1 MTKSYGANIR
11 CAFPGCGAEPHPSDP
26 NIRET
31 FSLTRLGPDG
41 YPSNDP
47 TIGEWRCEMHPIPRS
62 DPLVKQSTRTTP
74 PQALADFEA
83 DFGIEIADLEEEAS
97 VGRVGATMIARFRQ
111 RIERSL
117 ATLRKVLSPPE
128 PSPVAAPKSR
138 AKKIQLIERLAPG
151 QEDWISGTVET
162 GD

>member
-1 MTKSYGANIR
+1 MTKRRGGYAAESGEGSEVIGARAMTKSYGSNIR

-74 PQALADFEA
+74 HQALADFEA
-83 DFGIEIADLEEEAS
+83 DFGIEIADLEEHYK
-97 VGRVGATMIARFRQ
+97 TLNF
-111 RIERSL
+111 
-117 ATLRKVLSPPE
+117 ATLELD
-128 PSPVAAPKSR
+128 R
-138 AKKIQLIERLAPG
+138 A
-151 QEDWISGTVET
+151 
-162 GD
+162 